1 MPSGINT
8 TPAKRRK
15 YRPRPAELRA
25 KMHMTDSLQ
34 SRNGGVWF
42 PQRTTQKPHNNTLFS
57 WKTNIEGHR
66 MTNQPTNTTRKPLLF
81 ALSLVFAALLSACDK
96 PQADKAAKPA
106 AQAAATTA
114 AASSASAADGMPN
127 ITTEDMGNL
136 GGIPANLPASV
147 VSFVEYDDLPNLDL
161 SKLHVS
167 SDVLVLNR
175 HLINHDKHIPF
186 PLWPKYFP
194 WYCQQGVW
202 TINHHITNC
211 SASGEIKNHDINKN
225 TWFNLHEKDSIDTPL
240 LPSNILS
247 SADKIS
253 IYLSN
258 YEKKDYNCYSLC
270 KKPLS
275 TSVYEIAYENKDIDK
290 NILKP
295 LLNLS
300 INKLEK
306 TISLIDF
313 NIDYGIIL
321 HSSGKIVYEA
331 YFQIL
336 QPLEEGYV
344 YAVLLPKEGKM
355 YFLKDKKNHITHFIQ
370 NYFPELYFL
379 NF

>member
-1 MPSGINT
+1 
-8 TPAKRRK
+8 
-15 YRPRPAELRA
+15 
-25 KMHMTDSLQ
+25 
-34 SRNGGVWF
+34 
-42 PQRTTQKPHNNTLFS
+42 
-57 WKTNIEGHR
+57 

-81 ALSLVFAALLSACDK
+81 ALCLVSAAMLFACDK

-253 IYLSN
+253 IYFSN
-258 YEKKDYNCYSLC
+258 YEKKKIIIVIHYAKNRYPHLFM
-270 KKPLS
+270 KLHMRIRIS
-275 TSVYEIAYENKDIDK
+275 TKIS
-290 NILKP
+290 
-295 LLNLS
+295 LNLS
-300 INKLEK
+300 STFLLIN
-306 TISLIDF
+306 
-313 NIDYGIIL
+313 
-321 HSSGKIVYEA
+321 
-331 YFQIL
+331 
-336 QPLEEGYV
+336 
-344 YAVLLPKEGKM
+344 
-355 YFLKDKKNHITHFIQ
+355 
-370 NYFPELYFL
+370 
-379 NF
+379 